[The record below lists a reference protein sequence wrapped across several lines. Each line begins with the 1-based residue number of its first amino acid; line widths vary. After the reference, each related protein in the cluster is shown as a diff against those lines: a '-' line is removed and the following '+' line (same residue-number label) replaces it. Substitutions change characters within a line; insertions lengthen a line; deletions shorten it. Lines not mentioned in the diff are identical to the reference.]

1 MMKVTLKSKS
11 LAFALLAAV
20 TLAACGSST
29 ATIEDVRSSFVKA
42 GGKCTSETPNTTT
55 TVESPEEEKEFVWR
69 SVQFLDC
76 GDKES
81 SISTYKSPEEAK
93 RATYL
98 MDAFKAAFMIST
110 GSEVYAT
117 RSIFT
122 GDAVVAL
129 EVDSYSDSEA
139 MEIADK
145 MGADLYLGSDT
156 NSRNKMFDEV
166 IKETENGGLTLTAN
180 GCLADKLL
188 SVDGKSASFDTK
200 GEEDSEGDLL
210 ASAYCMLRAL
220 LAPDYIFD
228 SMAKTR
234 ALDGLMEESWSD
246 FRVNW
251 RYHPNTGVQL
261 TIIHKI

>member
-1 MMKVTLKSKS
+1 MMKVSLKTKS
-11 LAFALLAAV
+11 VTFGLVAAV

-29 ATIEDVRSSFVKA
+29 ATIEDVRSSFVEA
-42 GGKCTSETPNTTT
+42 GGTCTSETPNTTT
-55 TVESPEEEKEFVWR
+55 TVETPQEESLWR
-69 SVQFLDC
+69 SIQFLDC

-81 SISTYKSPEEAK
+81 SIATYKSSEDAK

-98 MDAFKAAFMIST
+98 MDAFKAAYMISV
-110 GSEVYAT
+110 GSEAFAT

-122 GDAVVAL
+122 GNAVISL
-129 EVDSYSDSEA
+129 DSDSYSDSTA
-139 MEIADK
+139 KEIADK
-145 MGADLYLGSDT
+145 MGANIYLGLDT
-156 NSRNKMFDEV
+156 ASRSKMFDEV
-166 IKETENGGLTLTAN
+166 LKQTENGGFTMSAE
-180 GCLADKLL
+180 GCLVEKLL
-188 SVDGKSASFDTK
+188 SADGKSVSFDTK
-200 GEEDSEGDLL
+200 GEEDATGDLL

-234 ALDGLMEESWSD
+234 ALDGLMEESWGD